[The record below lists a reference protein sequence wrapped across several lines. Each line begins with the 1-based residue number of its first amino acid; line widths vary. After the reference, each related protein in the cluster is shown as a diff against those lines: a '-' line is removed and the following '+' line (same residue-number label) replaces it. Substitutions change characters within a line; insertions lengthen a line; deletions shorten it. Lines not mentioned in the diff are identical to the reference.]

1 VLSARAGDELTTA
14 LVTGGARGI
23 GYAAA
28 SALISAGFDV
38 AIVSQESEEEA
49 KPALSDLRDLGGSVC
64 YFSCDISRIDAHRTL
79 VEDIRSELGPI
90 HCLVNNAGVT
100 SMIRGDLLDVTLES
114 FDRCVA
120 TNLRGTLFLTQAVA
134 RSMLSADAS
143 GNQSPYRSI
152 VTITSVNADVLGLN
166 RADYCI
172 TKAALSMASKL
183 FAARL
188 ASSRIHVFEL
198 RPGIIRTDM
207 TAPAQEKYDRYI
219 EDGGV
224 PLGRWGDPHDV
235 GSTVATIAR
244 GLLPFATG
252 EVLNVGG
259 GVHLHR
265 V

>member
-1 VLSARAGDELTTA
+1 LPTA

-28 SALISAGFDV
+28 SALISVGFDV
-38 AIVSQESEEEA
+38 AIVSREREEEA
-49 KPALSDLRDLGGSVC
+49 ERGLSDLRALGGRVF
-64 YFSCDISRIDAHRTL
+64 YFCRDISRVDAHAAL
-79 VEDIRSELGPI
+79 IEDICGQLGPI

-100 SMIRGDLLDVTLES
+100 SMIRGDLLDVTFES
-114 FDRCVA
+114 FDRCVG
-120 TNLRGTLFLTQAVA
+120 TNLRGTFFLTQAVA
-134 RSMLSADAS
+134 RSMASADAS

-152 VTITSVNADVLGLN
+152 IMITSVNADVLGVN

-172 TKAALSMASKL
+172 TKAALSTASKL

-207 TAPAQEKYDRYI
+207 TAPAEEKYDRYI
-219 EDGGV
+219 DEAGV
-224 PLGRWGDPHDV
+224 PMGRWGDPVDV
-235 GSTVATIAR
+235 GTTVATIAR

-265 V
+265 I